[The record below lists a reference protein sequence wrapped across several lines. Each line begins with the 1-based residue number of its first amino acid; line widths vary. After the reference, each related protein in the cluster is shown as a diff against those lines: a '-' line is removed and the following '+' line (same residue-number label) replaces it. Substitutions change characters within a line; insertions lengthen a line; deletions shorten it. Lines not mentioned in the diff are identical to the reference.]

1 MKQNRFKIVI
11 PSYNNEKWLEPNL
24 ASILSQTYTNY
35 EVLYIDDCS
44 TDDTYGTVKHIVANL
59 PNWKVVK
66 NETNMRRGFNISPY
80 NEHIKNFITDD
91 EDVLVFVDGDD
102 WLYDDYVLEQLN
114 EFYNKGDYWMTYG
127 KMICYPGGEEGNP
140 QNSLYSDAVHKANA
154 YRRDHWRASH
164 LRTFKWHLYK
174 QIKKEDLCYSK
185 TGEYYFHAEDLATSY
200 PCLEMCPQSKIG
212 VLDFCSYVFNATP
225 SNRERGIAREKEAG
239 MDLENEIRSK
249 DPYEMLGFEKC
260 IINILSGGLGN
271 MMFQLAAAYALA
283 KKYNHTLLLNPNHV
297 GTLHKAPMEYKDS
310 IFKKIE
316 VPSKPLEFYKI
327 SEESFNYKPLG
338 SLDENI
344 ILDGYFQSYKYFND
358 YQNEIKDLFSFEVDS
373 RYDPKEKVSV
383 HIRRGN
389 YTQLSQHH
397 HNLSISYY
405 LNAIEQFSNHNFLV
419 FSDDIEWCKEQFLG
433 SRYIFVEDTTDVED
447 LYLMSQC
454 DHNIIA
460 NSTFSWW
467 GAFLN
472 QNPNKK
478 VIHPDKWFGPVNSNI
493 STKDLFPKDWICM
506 NEIRN

>member
-1 MKQNRFKIVI
+1 MYLNKFKIVI
-11 PSYNNEKWLEPNL
+11 PSYNNEKWLEPNI
-24 ASILSQTYTNY
+24 ASILNQTYINY

-44 TDDTYGTVKHIVANL
+44 TDDTYETVKHIVADL
-59 PNWKVVK
+59 PNWKVVG
-66 NETNMRRGFNISPY
+66 NETNMRRGFNINPY
-80 NEHIKNFITDD
+80 NEYIKNFITDD
-91 EDVLVFVDGDD
+91 KDILVFVDGDD

-140 QNSLYSDAVHKANA
+140 QNSLYPDAVHQANA
-154 YRRDHWRASH
+154 YRKDYWRASH

-212 VLDFCSYVFNATP
+212 VLDFHSYVFNATP
-225 SNRERGIAREKEAG
+225 SNRERGIAREEEAG

-249 DPYEMLGFEKC
+249 DPYKKLEFEKC

-310 IFKKIE
+310 IFKNIE

-327 SEESFNYKPLG
+327 SEESFNYKPLE
-338 SLDENI
+338 SLNENI

-373 RYDPKEKVSV
+373 TYDPKEKVSV

-397 HNLSISYY
+397 YNLSISYY
-405 LNAIEQFSNHNFLV
+405 LNAIEKFPDHNFLV
-419 FSDDIEWCKEQFLG
+419 FSDDIKWCKEQFLG
-433 SRYIFVEDTTDVED
+433 SKFTFVEETTDVED

-454 DHNIIA
+454 EHNITA

-472 QNPNKK
+472 QNPNKT